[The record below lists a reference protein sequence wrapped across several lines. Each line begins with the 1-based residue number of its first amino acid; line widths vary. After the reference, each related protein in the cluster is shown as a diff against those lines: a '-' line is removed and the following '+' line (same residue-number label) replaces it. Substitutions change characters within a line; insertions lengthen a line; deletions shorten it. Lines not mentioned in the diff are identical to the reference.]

1 LSGLNLEEID
11 ELYRE
16 LLSRVSARF
25 ELLSAHHG
33 AQVSCAEGCHSCCH
47 PELTVSEVEAR
58 LIRAHLSAHPE
69 LYQSLLELEERA
81 PFRGER
87 CSFLGAEGGCGIYEV
102 RPVVC
107 RSFGVPLLQIEDP
120 RSGEA
125 TLSSCELNFVGDE
138 GAELLASLS
147 PSEWLD
153 SSQTDT
159 ALAQLNFALHRALH
173 RARPEL
179 DPPARV
185 PLRASAIMSR
195 R

>member
-1 LSGLNLEEID
+1 LSLEEID

-33 AQVSCAEGCHSCCH
+33 AQVSCAVGCHSCCH
-47 PELTVSEVEAR
+47 PQLTVSEVEAR
-58 LIRAHLSAHPE
+58 LIRAHLIAHPR
-69 LYQSLLELEERA
+69 LYQSLLELEQRA

-87 CSFLGAEGGCGIYEV
+87 CSFLGSDGGCGIYEV

-120 RSGEA
+120 SSGEA

-159 ALAQLNFALHRALH
+159 ALAQLNFALHRALS
-173 RARPEL
+173 EL

-185 PLRASAIMSR
+185 PLRASAIKPR